1 MISETAVLLADYV
14 YVSVCVCLTSHL
26 RVPNPAPQILPWGLP
41 LWLSPFPWRKSKLLP
56 GWRRPSGV
64 GRGLDGTD
72 SCCLAVLVG
81 LSLPHPA
88 WSPGEVTVKPKGP
101 THSPCPSPPH
111 VRPWHSKGHPLPPAS
126 PPPSST
132 CSGSPRALPG
142 IRVWWGWTGLDRKS
156 GSECLFQAA
165 PVLVS
170 SPGV

>member
-1 MISETAVLLADYV
+1 MQIVC
-14 YVSVCVCLTSHL
+14 VSVCVCLTSHL
-26 RVPNPAPQILPWGLP
+26 LVPNPAPQILPWGLP

-111 VRPWHSKGHPLPPAS
+111 VRPGTRRGIPFPRPHPHPPRPAQAARG
-126 PPPSST
+126 P
-132 CSGSPRALPG
+132 CL
-142 IRVWWGWTGLDRKS
+142 
-156 GSECLFQAA
+156 GSECRGAGQDWTGSLALSVYFRRL
-165 PVLVS
+165 PFC
-170 SPGV
+170 